1 MKMYEEINKLLIENN
16 LPEFGTK
23 EFNELCSQMFGG
35 KSKTIDK

>member
-1 MKMYEEINKLLIENN
+1 MFEKINKLLIENN

-35 KSKTIDK
+35 KPKAVKK

>member
-1 MKMYEEINKLLIENN
+1 MYEEINKLLIENN

-35 KSKTIDK
+35 NSKNNTK

>member
-1 MKMYEEINKLLIENN
+1 MFKKINKLLIENN

-35 KSKTIDK
+35 KPKPIDK